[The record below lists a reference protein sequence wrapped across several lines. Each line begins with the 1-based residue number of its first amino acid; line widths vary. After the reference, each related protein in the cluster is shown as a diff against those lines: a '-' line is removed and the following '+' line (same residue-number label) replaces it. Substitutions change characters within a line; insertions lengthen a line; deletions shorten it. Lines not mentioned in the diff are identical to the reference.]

1 MYWQLCSQ
9 AFARLGM
16 VITTAYTT
24 LGEDGLLTSLLA
36 EAIWDVYASSW
47 LCVTGLG
54 GESVKL
60 GSGVGSVRKAVCQ
73 PGSYLLLPI
82 LGLCPRAIVFGH
94 LDGFLDGYI
103 LIYRKCI
110 TSHPAAVHQI
120 DVIHQDS

>member
-1 MYWQLCSQ
+1 ML
-9 AFARLGM
+9 ARGRS
-16 VITTAYTT
+16 VTGVEGETTPRWI
-24 LGEDGLLTSLLA
+24 SA

-94 LDGFLDGYI
+94 LDGFLDDIRDISIATCDFIAI
-103 LIYRKCI
+103 LHGLSFSSILNY
-110 TSHPAAVHQI
+110 PGE
-120 DVIHQDS
+120 